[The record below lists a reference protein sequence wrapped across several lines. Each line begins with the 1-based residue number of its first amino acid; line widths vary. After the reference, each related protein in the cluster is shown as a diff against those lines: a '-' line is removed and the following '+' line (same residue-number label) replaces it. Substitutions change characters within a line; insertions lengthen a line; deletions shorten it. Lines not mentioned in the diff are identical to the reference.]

1 MQNVANE
8 SALAEQTDGARRE
21 GAAPLRQV
29 RFGEAVYDEVMHFLI
44 EEAHLLDE
52 GLFSEWI
59 EVLAE
64 DIACTMPVRQSLHRT
79 QGAGFHRS
87 MVWMHE
93 DMASFRFKV
102 QRLQSDSAFNEDPP
116 SRMRRLVTNLRLFE
130 TSTPGEYLAQSYLLL
145 RRNRGDAHT
154 TDTLSARRDDIL
166 RRADG
171 GWKLARRTVLMD
183 QSVLGMPNLGI
194 FL

>member
-1 MQNVANE
+1 MQNVADGVAEQPE
-8 SALAEQTDGARRE
+8 SATPGSGELG
-21 GAAPLRQV
+21 RQV
-29 RFGEAVYDEVMHFLI
+29 RFGEAVYNEVMHFLI

-52 GLFSEWI
+52 CLFSEWLKL
-59 EVLAE
+59 LAD
-64 DIACTMPVRQSLHRT
+64 DIASTMPVRQSLHRT
-79 QGAGFHRS
+79 QGAGFHPS

-93 DMASFRFKV
+93 DMASLRFKV

-116 SRMRRLVTNLRLFE
+116 SRIRRLVTNVRVHE
-130 TSTPGEYLAQSYLLL
+130 TCTPGEYLAQSYLLL

-154 TDTLSARRDDIL
+154 TDTLSARRDDVL
-166 RRADG
+166 RRVDG